1 MTKYKNIS
9 TQPTNAS
16 VIKWI
21 KENLNLPK
29 KTGILVQTENGII
42 RRLEIDKKLSVT
54 DKEKITTEFSELNN
68 KEVN

>member
-21 KENLNLPK
+21 KENINLPK

-54 DKEKITTEFSELNN
+54 DKEKITAEFSELNN

>member
-9 TQPTNAS
+9 TQPTNTS

-54 DKEKITTEFSELNN
+54 DKEKITAEFSELNN